1 MSTIPLHLTP
11 CIEWG
16 VATQPLPGESVSGD
30 LHLVEPLTHG
40 ALVAVVD
47 GLGHG
52 DEATAAAGIA
62 IEILK
67 ANASQSVTGLVQR
80 CHGALLQTRGAVI
93 TLASF
98 NTLDSTMSWLG
109 VGNVAGLLLRADTR
123 ATPACESAM
132 LRGGVVGYQLPAL
145 RAGVVAVSAGD
156 LLIMASDGIRDGFEQ
171 YVIAAD
177 KPQQIADRIMSQC
190 FKGTDDALTLVA
202 RYLGTRHE

>member
-16 VATQPLPGESVSGD
+16 VATQPLPGQSVSGD
-30 LHLVEPLTHG
+30 LHLVEPFAHG

-52 DEATAAAGIA
+52 GEASAAAGIA

-67 ANASQSVTGLVQR
+67 GNASQSVTGLVQR
-80 CHGALLQTRGAVI
+80 CHEALLQTRGAVI

-98 NTLDSTMSWLG
+98 NTLESTMSWLG
-109 VGNVAGLLLRADTR
+109 VGNVAGLLLRADR
-123 ATPACESAM
+123 KATPACESAL

-145 RAGVVAVSAGD
+145 RASVLAVSVGD
-156 LLIMASDGIRDGFEQ
+156 LLILASDGIRGGFEQ
-171 YVIAAD
+171 CVIAASE
-177 KPQQIADRIMSQC
+177 PQQNADRIMSQYY
-190 FKGTDDALTLVA
+190 KGTDDALALVA
-202 RYLGTRHE
+202 RYLGTGHD